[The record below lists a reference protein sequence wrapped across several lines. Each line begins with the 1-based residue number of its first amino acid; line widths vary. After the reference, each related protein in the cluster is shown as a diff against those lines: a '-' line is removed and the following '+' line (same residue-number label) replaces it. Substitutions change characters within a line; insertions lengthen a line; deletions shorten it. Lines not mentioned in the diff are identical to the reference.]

1 MNEATQTAKEP
12 TAPLYP
18 LDQPE
23 ISVEIK
29 AGNAVLGHKLT
40 RPTLAQLVERE
51 GQIHYESESIS
62 DSEERI
68 NSDDEAANARLW
80 DGCAVMVRGYRLGKA
95 DATPLAEWREVTPEL
110 KAAIPSAHKATAI
123 RALYQ
128 SACEIEKDEDE
139 GFTLGADEWTVK
151 QIFGDPE
158 NPQFVIRHILR
169 TPTESERREFKRRPA
184 QISFSKGSR
193 RQKTRVTTNLKAH
206 VELYDGLLQMIE
218 GATIGGKAWSEIGNA
233 RIADIAEGKSKS
245 PRLSEFDA
253 VIDPIWKRQ
262 VIDCLMRSFEASTQD

>member
-1 MNEATQTAKEP
+1 MNEATQPAKEP

-18 LDQPE
+18 LDQTE
-23 ISVEIK
+23 ITVEIK
-29 AGNAVLGHKLT
+29 AGNTTLGHKLT
-40 RPTLAQLVERE
+40 RPTLAQLIERE

-62 DSEERI
+62 DTEERI

-80 DGCAVMVRGYRLGKA
+80 DGCAVTVRGYRLGKA
-95 DATPLAEWREVTPEL
+95 DATPLTDWREITPEL

-128 SACEIEKDEDE
+128 SVCEVEKDEDD

-151 QIFGDPE
+151 QIFGDPD

-169 TPTESERREFKRRPA
+169 TPAESERREFKRRAA

-193 RQKTRVTTNLKAH
+193 KQKTKVTTNLKAH
-206 VELYDGLLQMIE
+206 VELYDGLLAGLDGTNNQ
-218 GATIGGKAWSEIGNA
+218 
-233 RIADIAEGKSKS
+233 
-245 PRLSEFDA
+245 DA
-253 VIDPIWKRQ
+253 HAAKVIIDPIWKRQ

>member
-1 MNEATQTAKEP
+1 MNEATHTAKEP
-12 TAPLYP
+12 ATPLYP
-18 LDQPE
+18 LDQTE

-80 DGCAVMVRGYRLGKA
+80 DGCAVMVRGYRLGRA
-95 DATPLAEWREVTPEL
+95 DTHPVEMWREMTPEL

-123 RALYQ
+123 RAMYQ
-128 SACEIEKDEDE
+128 SACEIERDEED
-139 GFTLGADEWTVK
+139 GFTLGADEWTIK
-151 QIFGDPE
+151 QVFGDPDA
-158 NPQFVIRHILR
+158 PQFVIRHILR
-169 TPTESERREFKRRPA
+169 TPAESERREFKRRAA
-184 QISFSKGSR
+184 QISFSKGQK

-206 VELYDGLLQMIE
+206 VELYDALLTELQGVNFDGQTWETFTAKIKDQM
-218 GATIGGKAWSEIGNA
+218 GAMVS
-233 RIADIAEGKSKS
+233 
-245 PRLSEFDA
+245 A
-253 VIDPIWKRQ
+253 VDPIWKRQ
-262 VIDCLMRSFEASTQD
+262 VIDCLMRSFEASAQD